1 MPTDEDG
8 KEISLTEYLMTK
20 VLKRSKSFKESESDH
35 IGRAI
40 LTVFPSVECRGIQPP
55 SCDPTVTQDIAA
67 KQDCLAPRF
76 NQQVEEVVEYLLQ
89 CVRPKK
95 VIQSGKMADGP
106 ILAATATHYLEAVN
120 NPDAIPCISDTWQT
134 AITMRCKKVMEQLLQ
149 EYDDEMKTRITEV
162 GLPLEEDSLD
172 EEDSCSL
179 LGLHRSIML
188 QKTADILKQVG
199 HFITGSV
206 KETLIAELETG
217 AAMFTEEMS
226 GLEIQ
231 GNRMKKVTGGLLF
244 KYAQQNHKASRS
256 SCIDLFEKLYQ
267 SIEEKMK
274 QEHKSY
280 SFEDLMNDLEMLQI
294 TYNDKAVG
302 PAKWEVYDEK
312 RAFIKTQEG
321 NFKAL
326 QSFKKKVFDLRQ
338 ENADAN
344 ATAVKID
351 GVLQQLKEQMKND
364 TEMNRHM
371 IEELEKQYREEMERL
386 RKEELERMERMESE
400 QRKREDIMRAQM
412 AEKARAEAAK
422 RQEQLRVMQ
431 NTMST
436 MSQQEQNRIA
446 ALEMIHRQY
455 ASTIRN
461 TSERKCIH
469 YICSCNESG
478 VY

>member
-1 MPTDEDG
+1 M
-8 KEISLTEYLMTK
+8 
-20 VLKRSKSFKESESDH
+20 RN
-35 IGRAI
+35 
-40 LTVFPSVECRGIQPP
+40 
-55 SCDPTVTQDIAA
+55 IAA

-95 VIQSGKMADGP
+95 GIQSGKMADGP
-106 ILAATATHYLEAVN
+106 ILAAMATHYLEAVN

-172 EEDSCSL
+172 DEDSCSL

-188 QKTADILKQVG
+188 QKTAEILNQVG

-206 KETLIAELETG
+206 ISGSIIDKETLIAKLETG

-226 GLEIQ
+226 GQEVQ

-267 SIEEKMK
+267 SIEGKMK

-321 NFKAL
+321 NFEAL
-326 QSFKKKVFDLRQ
+326 HGFKKKVFDLKQ

-344 ATAVKID
+344 ATAVKAE
-351 GVLQQLKEQMKND
+351 GALQQLQAQMKND

-371 IEELEKQYREEMERL
+371 IEELEKHHREEMERFH
-386 RKEELERMERMESE
+386 KGELERIEIEK
-400 QRKREDIMRAQM
+400 RKHEDFMKAQM
-412 AEKARAEAAK
+412 DVMADMAKAEATK
-422 RQEQLRVMQ
+422 MQEQLKAME
-431 NTMST
+431 NAMLTMSK
-436 MSQQEQNRIA
+436 QNQDTIA
-446 ALEMIHRQY
+446 ALERSNSQL

-461 TSERKCIH
+461 MPQRKCIH
-469 YICSCNESG
+469 
-478 VY
+478 